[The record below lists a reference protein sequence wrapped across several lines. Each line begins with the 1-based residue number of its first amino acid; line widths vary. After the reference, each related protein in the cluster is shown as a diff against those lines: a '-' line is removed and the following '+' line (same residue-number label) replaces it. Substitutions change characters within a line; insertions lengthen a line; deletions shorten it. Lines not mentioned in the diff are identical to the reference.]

1 MPERFDKAARAGNST
16 KGLVHYMN
24 RLQKARRRGNARK
37 IAKFERKVQKYSG
50 LAAAAAAA
58 RPAPPRLPRQ
68 PRRPGPKIQR
78 TSRFI
83 GVSWVAARRKWKACV
98 RVGKRTISIGQ
109 YDDEEVAA
117 RKYNEYVRRH
127 DLGNQLNDVD
137 ANGKPL
143 PTTVKQTSRFWG
155 VSWQASRC
163 KWQAK
168 YSDGSTPSRD
178 VWLGYFVDEER
189 AALAYNE
196 AVIAADLAD
205 IRELNRVDPA
215 TGRPLPRDAD

>member
-1 MPERFDKAARAGNST
+1 MPERFEKAARAGNST

-37 IAKFERKVQKYSG
+37 IVKFERKVQKYSG

-83 GVSWVAARRKWKACV
+83 GVSWVAARGKWGAQVKE
-98 RVGKRTISIGQ
+98 GKRQTFIGY
-109 YDDEEVAA
+109 YDDEEVAG
-117 RKYNEYVRRH
+117 REYNVYVRRH
-127 DLGNQLNDVD
+127 GLGSPLNDVD

-143 PTTVKQTSRFWG
+143 PTTFKRSSRFHG
-155 VSWQASRC
+155 VSWHA
-163 KWQAK
+163 
-168 YSDGSTPSRD
+168 
-178 VWLGYFVDEER
+178 
-189 AALAYNE
+189 
-196 AVIAADLAD
+196 
-205 IRELNRVDPA
+205 NRSECQWR
-215 TGRPLPRDAD
+215 G

>member
-1 MPERFDKAARAGNST
+1 MPERFEKAARAGNST

-37 IAKFERKVQKYSG
+37 IVKFERKVQKYSA

-58 RPAPPRLPRQ
+58 AAPPRLPRQ

-83 GVSWVAARRKWKACV
+83 GVSWVAARGKWKACV

-127 DLGNQLNDVD
+127 DLGNQLNNVD

-143 PTTVKQTSRFWG
+143 PTSVKRSSRFHG
-155 VSWQASRC
+155 VTWKADHS
-163 KWQAK
+163 KWEAQYKDTSTPAK
-168 YSDGSTPSRD
+168 KCHVGYYSDEE
-178 VWLGYFVDEER
+178 VAAYF
-189 AALAYNE
+189 YNE
-196 AVIAADLAD
+196 AVIAADLQHL
-205 IRELNRVDPA
+205 REINRVDA
-215 TGRPLPRDAD
+215 TGRPLPRD